1 MVSTVHTH
9 LRKSWFAPIRCASMT
24 DCQRIFAPSLVLAL
38 STMFGETIPVD
49 GCRAFVPAS
58 RDLVEA
64 RAPSD
69 QKSVHMFV
77 PFKHQH
83 GMVRMKPSGQFRFV
97 ALLGLSLSLSGCLRD
112 STQAVALGCYQPTIG
127 PAPTEAANAQ
137 KSTFGSWV
145 KLDSAAVRD
154 TEGAVFKLR
163 TQANPPT

>member
-1 MVSTVHTH
+1 
-9 LRKSWFAPIRCASMT
+9 
-24 DCQRIFAPSLVLAL
+24 
-38 STMFGETIPVD
+38 
-49 GCRAFVPAS
+49 
-58 RDLVEA
+58 
-64 RAPSD
+64 
-69 QKSVHMFV
+69 
-77 PFKHQH
+77 
-83 GMVRMKPSGQFRFV
+83 MKPSGQFRFV

-163 TQANPPT
+163 TQANPPTSLFVRGWWRPISRDSVMIGWATPHAGPIYRLRVEADGLTGTGMNPSDSIHGTPQGQTWLVRAHRVPCDAIGYEIQS